1 MKPYVWGF
9 LEDQGAGR
17 DAGALFSGKMR
28 GLQQPALFCMS
39 TSFSKVPFYP
49 AVRARE
55 SCADL
60 QSGYFSAETDFAKIK
75 IDMKCVSSFTL

>member
-1 MKPYVWGF
+1 MKPYVRGF

-39 TSFSKVPFYP
+39 TSSP
-49 AVRARE
+49 ALF
-55 SCADL
+55 C
-60 QSGYFSAETDFAKIK
+60 FNIETDFAKIK